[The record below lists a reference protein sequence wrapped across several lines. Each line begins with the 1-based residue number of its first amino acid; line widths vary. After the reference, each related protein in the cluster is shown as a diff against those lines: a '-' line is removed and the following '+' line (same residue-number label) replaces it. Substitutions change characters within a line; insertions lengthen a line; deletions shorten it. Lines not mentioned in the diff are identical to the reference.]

1 LAGARKSYERALE
14 IDENVYGPD
23 HPNVATIVNNL
34 GGVLRA
40 LGDLA
45 GARKSY
51 ERALEIDENVYG
63 PDHPEVATDVN
74 NLGLALQKM
83 GDLESARENLE
94 RSLEIS
100 RHFLG
105 ENTPPRNSRERTWN
119 RSGDRILHHHDLAA
133 DPAGLGDPVELH
145 PRKGIDQTQI
155 HRLGP
160 RE

>member
-1 LAGARKSYERALE
+1 
-14 IDENVYGPD
+14 
-23 HPNVATIVNNL
+23 
-34 GGVLRA
+34 
-40 LGDLA
+40 LA

-94 RSLEIS
+94 RSLEIF

-105 ENTPPRNSRERTWN
+105 EDHPTTK
-119 RSGDRILHHHDLAA
+119 LA
-133 DPAGLGDPVELH
+133 
-145 PRKGIDQTQI
+145 RKNLESV
-155 HRLGP
+155 R
-160 RE
+160 R